1 MPLYPTIP
9 QPPQSNLSCPLVDKI
24 PKTIVS
30 NLMLHP
36 KPCIQAIPKTLENFV
51 VHASENCLFPLKTLI
66 P

>member
-1 MPLYPTIP
+1 M
-9 QPPQSNLSCPLVDKI
+9 DKI

-51 VHASENCLFPLKTLI
+51 VHISENYLFPLKTLI